1 MSVHLPACPPAA
13 AHPVKTERHDTDAMT
28 HHTNTGLRHVHT
40 YREHANG
47 LFVARRFD
55 RHPRI
60 RHWQA
65 HLIPA
70 LGVQLC
76 RYDFYQAREHDYYID
91 IATISRPV
99 GKAAVWEVRDHYL
112 DVIVHEGATAEL
124 VDADEL
130 AAALAAGFISES
142 EARRAY
148 ATADA
153 VLDGLRVARY
163 HVADWL
169 KAEGVRVDWLQ
180 AEGVGQGEAA
190 EVLSG

>member
-1 MSVHLPACPPAA
+1 MSVHLPHCSPAE

-28 HHTNTGLRHVHT
+28 HHTNTGLRRVHT
-40 YREHANG
+40 YREHTHG
-47 LFVARRFD
+47 LFVARAFD

-65 HLIPA
+65 QLLPA

-76 RYDFYQAREHDYYID
+76 RYDFHQAREHDYYID

-99 GKAAVWEVRDHYL
+99 GNAAVWEVRDHYL
-112 DVIVHEGATAEL
+112 DVIVHEGVTAEL

-130 AAALAAGFISES
+130 EAARAAGFVSED

-148 ATADA
+148 AAADA
-153 VLDGLRVARY
+153 VLIGLKLARY

-169 KAEGVRVDWLQ
+169 ETQGVRVEWTES
-180 AEGVGQGEAA
+180 EGVGQAQSA
-190 EVLSG
+190 ELLS